1 MQYSPYVHPVTSA
14 GVKCVVV
21 DVRLKDIEP
30 MAYPF
35 LLSFAKDN
43 ELEVRSGRGV
53 KRPEEERPVAD
64 PA

>member
-35 LLSFAKDN
+35 LLRFAKDN